1 MTRGGSKKE
10 RLHVRKQIL
19 IFSQVILLTLTLH
32 GQQPEISYHIAWSQP
47 HSHFL
52 EITMTIENWTAQSLD
67 VRIPAWRPGRYVIQN
82 YAKNIIEFQA
92 LAQKSIPL
100 PHQKI
105 DKGTWR
111 IQTSSSPTILV
122 KYKYYAR
129 QLDAG
134 SSYLDDSEA
143 YINPITCLMYIPGKE
158 LLPVSLAIQKPVDW
172 KIAAALNFDKNKGVF
187 VSENYHELVDAP
199 ILISP
204 TFNLLTFKHNDARI
218 EIALQGEANY
228 DEKKIIEDIRKI
240 VVEQCNIMMDI
251 PFKRYL
257 FIYHLLPYRFGHG
270 VEHKNSTSIVVGP
283 ADFDNEKFYDRFLG
297 VTAHE
302 FFHVWNVERIRPEAI
317 YLPDYSKENYT
328 TTMWIYEGISSYYT
342 GVTLVRTHLS
352 KKEKYFKNWAKTIK
366 SFQKTYGRKVMSVS
380 EVGWDSW
387 TKSMGNAPPNTYFSF
402 YTKGNILGMLL
413 DLEIRQRTKNKK
425 SLDSAM
431 RYLNETYAKQN
442 RGVPEDGF
450 QKGVETVT
458 NSSFKEFFTDYVHGT
473 EEINYNR
480 FLKYAG
486 LELKI
491 ETDEKVPKVF
501 LGISTSGDEKETKI
515 RNVTPE
521 SPAFKAGL
529 DSDDILLAID
539 GKRAHKSNLD
549 LLLKKYSPGDTIR
562 VSVFRRSEL
571 HHFDVALAQALP
583 DKYEIKEIENPN
595 RLQKKIRKSWLNE
608 AEEKKTN

>member
-1 MTRGGSKKE
+1 
-10 RLHVRKQIL
+10 LHKQFF
-19 IFSQVILLTLTLH
+19 IFLQIILLTFVLH
-32 GQQPEISYHIAWSQP
+32 AQQPEISYHITWSQP
-47 HSHFL
+47 NSHFL
-52 EITMTIENWTAQSLD
+52 EITMTIKNWTADSLD
-67 VRIPAWRPGRYVIQN
+67 LRIPAWRPGRYVIQN
-82 YAKNIIEFQA
+82 YAKNVVGFQA
-92 LAQKSIPL
+92 FDEAATTLAVKKL
-100 PHQKI
+100 

-111 IQTSSSPTILV
+111 ISRGTSPKVTV
-122 KYKYYAR
+122 KYKSFAR

-158 LLPVSLAIQKPVDW
+158 LLPVSLAIKKPADW
-172 KIAAALNFDKNKGVF
+172 KIATALDFDEGKKAF

-204 TFNLLTFKHNDARI
+204 SFKLLTFQHKDARI
-218 EIALQGEANY
+218 EIAVQGEANY
-228 DEKKIIEDIRKI
+228 DEKKIVEDVRKI
-240 VVEQCNIMMDI
+240 VAEQIEIMKDV
-251 PFKRYL
+251 PFKQYL
-257 FIYHLLPYRFGHG
+257 FMYHFVPYRFGHG
-270 VEHKNSTSIVVGP
+270 VEHKNSTSIVGGP
-283 ADFDNEKFYDRFLG
+283 ADFDNEKFYDGFLS

-302 FFHVWNVERIRPEAI
+302 FFHAWNVERIRPEAI

-328 TTMWIYEGISSYYT
+328 KTMWIYEGITSYYT
-342 GVTLVRTHLS
+342 GVTLVRTHLF

-402 YTKGNILGMLL
+402 YTKGKILGMLL

-425 SLDSAM
+425 SLDSVM

-442 RGVPEDGF
+442 RGVPENGF
-450 QKGVETVT
+450 QKAVETVT
-458 NSSFKEFFTDYVHGT
+458 NSGFEAFFADHVHDT
-473 EEINYNR
+473 EEMDYNR

-486 LELKI
+486 LELRV
-491 ETDEKVPKVF
+491 ETDKKAPKVY

-539 GKRAHKSNLD
+539 AKRAHKSNLD
-549 LLLKKYSPGDTIR
+549 LLLKKYSAGDTIR

-571 HHFDVALAQALP
+571 HHFDVELTEALP
-583 DKYEIKEIENPN
+583 DKYEIKEIEEPSK
-595 RLQKKIRKSWLNE
+595 LQQKIKKSWLNE
-608 AEEKKTN
+608 REDKKSN

>member
-1 MTRGGSKKE
+1 MS
-10 RLHVRKQIL
+10 KQIL
-19 IFSQVILLTLTLH
+19 IISQILLLTISLYA
-32 GQQPEISYHIAWSQP
+32 QRPEISYQITWSQP
-47 HSHFL
+47 NSHFL
-52 EITMTIENWTAQSLD
+52 EITMTVENWTADSLD

-82 YAKNIIEFQA
+82 YAKNVIDFTASDRTENS
-92 LAQKSIPL
+92 LPTQKL
-100 PHQKI
+100 

-111 IQTSSSPTILV
+111 IQNTSSQTIVV

-129 QLDAG
+129 RLDAG

-143 YINPITCLMYIPGKE
+143 YINPITCLVYIPGKE
-158 LLPVSLAIQKPVDW
+158 LLPVSLVIKKPADW
-172 KIAAALNFDKNKGVF
+172 KIATALDFDENKEAF
-187 VSENYHELVDAP
+187 VSESYHELVDGP

-204 TFNLLTFKHNDARI
+204 SFKLLTFKHQDAQI

-240 VVEQCNIMMDI
+240 VKEQIDIMKDV

-257 FIYHLLPYRFGHG
+257 FMYHFVPYRFGHG

-283 ADFDNEKFYDRFLG
+283 ADFDDERFYEGFLG

-302 FFHVWNVERIRPEAI
+302 FFHAWNVERIRPQAI

-328 TTMWIYEGISSYYT
+328 TTMWIYEGITSYYT
-342 GVTLVRTHLS
+342 GLTLVRTHLT
-352 KKEKYFKNWAKTIK
+352 KGEKYLKNWARTLKG
-366 SFQKTYGRKVMSVS
+366 FQNSYGRKVMSVS

-425 SLDSAM
+425 SLDDVM

-458 NSSFKEFFTDYVHGT
+458 DSSFEEFFANYVHGT
-473 EEINYNR
+473 EELAYNR

-491 ETDEKVPKVF
+491 EKEEKAPKVY
-501 LGISTSGDEKETKI
+501 LGISTSGDEKQTKI

-521 SPAFKAGL
+521 SPAFAAGL
-529 DSDDILLAID
+529 DRDDILLAID
-539 GKRAHKSNLD
+539 GKRAHNNNLD

-571 HHFDVALAQALP
+571 HHFDILLNV
-583 DKYEIKEIENPN
+583 
-595 RLQKKIRKSWLNE
+595 LNE
-608 AEEKKTN
+608 RISSRSRFFLFFILVIFTLI

>member
-1 MTRGGSKKE
+1 M
-10 RLHVRKQIL
+10 HKQIF
-19 IFSQVILLTLTLH
+19 IFSQVILLTFTLH
-32 GQQPEISYHIAWSQP
+32 AQQPEISYDIAWSQP
-47 HSHFL
+47 NSHFL
-52 EITMTIENWTAQSLD
+52 EITMTIKNWTADSLD

-92 LAQKSIPL
+92 LTQESTPL
-100 PHQKI
+100 PHQKL

-111 IQTSSSPTILV
+111 IQNSSSQTILV

-143 YINPITCLMYIPGKE
+143 YINPISCLMYIPGKE
-158 LLPVSLAIQKPVDW
+158 LLPVSLSIQKPVDW
-172 KIAAALNFDKNKGVF
+172 KIAAALDFDESQGAF

-204 TFNLLTFKHNDARI
+204 AFNLLTFQQKDARI
-218 EIALQGEANY
+218 EIALQGKANY
-228 DEKKIIEDIRKI
+228 DEKKIVEDIRKI
-240 VVEQCNIMMDI
+240 VVEQCKIMKDI

-257 FIYHLLPYRFGHG
+257 FMYHLVPYRFGHG
-270 VEHKNSTSIVVGP
+270 VEHKNSTSIVRGP
-283 ADFDNEKFYDRFLG
+283 ADFDNEKYYDGFLG

-302 FFHVWNVERIRPEAI
+302 FFHAWNVERIRPEAI
-317 YLPDYSKENYT
+317 YHPDYSKENYT
-328 TTMWIYEGISSYYT
+328 TTMWLYEGITSYYADL
-342 GVTLVRTHLS
+342 TLIRTHQV
-352 KKEKYFKNWAKTIK
+352 KKKKYFENWARRIRG
-366 SFQKTYGRKVMSVS
+366 FQNLYGRKLSSVS
-380 EVGWDSW
+380 EASWESW
-387 TKSMGNAPPNTYFSF
+387 TKGYGNAPPNTSFSF
-402 YTKGNILGMLL
+402 YAKGNILGMLL

-425 SLDSAM
+425 SLDNVM
-431 RYLNETYAKQN
+431 RYLNESYAKQN

-450 QKGVETVT
+450 QKAIQTVT
-458 NSSFKEFFTDYVHGT
+458 KSGFEEFFADYVHGT
-473 EEINYNR
+473 EEMDYNR

-491 ETDEKVPKVF
+491 ETDKKAPKVYF
-501 LGISTSGDEKETKI
+501 GISTSGDEKQTKI
-515 RNVTPE
+515 SNVAPE

-539 GKRAHKSNLD
+539 SNRAHKSNLD

-571 HHFDVALAQALP
+571 HHFDVELAEALP
-583 DKYEIKEIENPN
+583 DKYEIKEIEESS

-608 AEEKKTN
+608 EEAEN